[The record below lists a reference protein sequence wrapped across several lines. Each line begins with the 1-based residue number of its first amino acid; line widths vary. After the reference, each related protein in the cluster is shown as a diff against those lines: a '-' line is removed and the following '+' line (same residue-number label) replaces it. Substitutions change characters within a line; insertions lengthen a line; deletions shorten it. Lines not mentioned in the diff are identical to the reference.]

1 MSRRCYLIY
10 SERKIERLLYRR
22 YINKITF
29 RFLPSI
35 TSELSQDYRS
45 IYTPQKQQEKLLPL
59 LMEKDTP
66 DAKQVQAELH
76 ATQSK
81 LKAVQKINEELRAEA
96 NEAKKAGLG
105 TRPLMAR
112 LMRTARAS
120 QGTLV
125 KLVKAIA
132 DYQLTHDEKAY
143 LHSLAE
149 SND

>member
-1 MSRRCYLIY
+1 
-10 SERKIERLLYRR
+10 
-22 YINKITF
+22 
-29 RFLPSI
+29 
-35 TSELSQDYRS
+35 
-45 IYTPQKQQEKLLPL
+45 
-59 LMEKDTP
+59 MEKDTP
-66 DAKQVQAELH
+66 DAKQVQAESH

-81 LKAVQKINEELRAEA
+81 LKAVQKINEELSAEA

-105 TRPLMAR
+105 TRPLMTR

-125 KLVKAIA
+125 KLIKAIA

-149 SND
+149 GNDEERRPRLVTRYIRNAKRIPGTARASRSL